1 MNKDD
6 FNNWLARKVEFQA
19 RLTMGAVA
27 SMCAIG
33 LIAFIVQGGLFYVL
47 LQWGYG
53 TVTAVVVTL
62 ALFGGMGYF
71 TWMTAPRVLCDE
83 EHEVDIDGRVV
94 KIKVAPTMSSA
105 WTYAMG
111 SRDSDISVPERI
123 FGMFMM
129 VPRMFCTAWYLFKR
143 AADVKDIDVR
153 ECGAIL
159 RFLLKKAERVNVHEI
174 ADKRPKTELTKTLR
188 QVSMIDGVVFLSRGE
203 IGLTLAIRFKDE
215 VEKAMSGGNAERK
228 GDSPFDVA

>member
-1 MNKDD
+1 
-6 FNNWLARKVEFQA
+6 
-19 RLTMGAVA
+19 
-27 SMCAIG
+27 
-33 LIAFIVQGGLFYVL
+33 
-47 LQWGYG
+47 
-53 TVTAVVVTL
+53 
-62 ALFGGMGYF
+62 
-71 TWMTAPRVLCDE
+71 
-83 EHEVDIDGRVV
+83 
-94 KIKVAPTMSSA
+94 
-105 WTYAMG
+105 MG